1 MPLIQKI
8 IQIGDSKA
16 VTIPK
21 SWLTFHERQNK
32 HPIKE
37 VTIEVNNTLV
47 IRPIITLKEEEKN
60 EK

>member
-32 HPIKE
+32 YPIKE
-37 VTIEVNNTLV
+37 VTIEVNSVLI
-47 IRPIITLKEEEKN
+47 IRPIMTIGEKEN
-60 EK
+60 E